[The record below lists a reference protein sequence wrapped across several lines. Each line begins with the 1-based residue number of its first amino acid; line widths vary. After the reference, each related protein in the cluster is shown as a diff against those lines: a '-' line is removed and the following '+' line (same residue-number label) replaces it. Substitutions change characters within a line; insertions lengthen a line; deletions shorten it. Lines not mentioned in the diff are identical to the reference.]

1 MVSVSQESHDLILV
15 KDNSVSLFQRMRVS
29 LLCMQHAA
37 YYLARSNCLEKEPD
51 ANSSEITGQFGSAS
65 VYIRDQL
72 NKNEPIRR
80 QRYRSILRH
89 KSQANR
95 AWAMGLNKVMRK
107 GIIEPVN
114 QP

>member
-1 MVSVSQESHDLILV
+1 MVSVPRESHDLILV

-37 YYLARSNCLEKEPD
+37 YYLVRSNCLEKEPD

-65 VYIRDQL
+65 VYIRNQPNRTSRL
-72 NKNEPIRR
+72 GGS
-80 QRYRSILRH
+80 RYRFILRH

-95 AWAMGLNKVMRK
+95 AWDMGLNKVMRK